1 MATQKRTM
9 GTRMKLGPPDYVV
22 LGMIRQGARSGYA
35 IKRSVEVSI
44 RFFWT
49 ISQAQIYPSLARLE
63 RAGLVTGKSEPLGR
77 RRRRTFTLTQS
88 GEAALREWLRPE
100 EPIPFEL
107 RDIGLVKLFFA
118 DALHRNEAQALLG
131 VMRRRSEDRVA
142 TLRSI
147 ALEAERLAQEGNVHP
162 LLTLR
167 MGIAFHQ
174 AIIDVCNDFGKTP
187 SAAGDTRYEAGYPQ
201 KTLIGGRALRK
212 APES

>member
-1 MATQKRTM
+1 MPSRIA
-9 GTRMKLGPPDYVV
+9 LGPPDYVV

-35 IKRSVEVSI
+35 VKRTVEISI

-63 RAGLVTGKSEPLGR
+63 RLGLIEGKSEPLGR
-77 RRRRTFTLTQS
+77 RPRRTFSLTSS
-88 GEAALREWLRPE
+88 GETALEEWLRRD

-118 DALHRNEAQALLG
+118 DALE
-131 VMRRRSEDRVA
+131 RSEARGLLATMRGRSEERVA
-142 TLRSI
+142 AIRSI
-147 ALEAERLAQEGNVHP
+147 AGEAERVARQGDIYP

-174 AIIDVCNDFGKTP
+174 AIIDVCGDFEERL
-187 SAAGDTRYEAGYPQ
+187 S
-201 KTLIGGRALRK
+201 
-212 APES
+212 